1 MSAWHEHHLNRT
13 WNVHKSPMLPSSW
26 NPRIAKPKFLSPHSK
41 PWKGQNSLLSI
52 ASWAYGKQ
60 GMNNNEKKTEDISC
74 RKRHWHQAFGSYKK
88 EKKAT
93 VSSKN
98 VWVDFCFW
106 KLRKKTNQRRKKSV
120 HESHEKRIG
129 RTGMNEESGRHRKET
144 KWVLLRVVK
153 FLCFIYLGITLIL
166 KEQLVEDEETTL
178 VWTRVEQLCGFF
190 GQPRYCGGRSRL
202 LHT

>member
-13 WNVHKSPMLPSSW
+13 WNVHKSPMLQSSW
-26 NPRIAKPKFLSPHSK
+26 NPRITKPKFLSPHSK

-60 GMNNNEKKTEDISC
+60 GMNNNNKKLRISLAENAIDIKHLALI
-74 RKRHWHQAFGSYKK
+74 KR
-88 EKKAT
+88 KKAI

-106 KLRKKTNQRRKKSV
+106 KLRKKTNQRRRKSV